1 MKKRGGSTLRK
12 ILRFAV
18 NGVIA
23 LFAVNAAAIVLL
35 LIFGIRAYVVRTGSM
50 EPEIKTGSI
59 CFVDSRA
66 EFADIKQG
74 DVITFSV
81 SKGTAVTHRA
91 VRIEDGCVYTKGDA
105 NNAEDEEAVTQ
116 ESFIGKCV
124 FNIPMIGNAV
134 RFLRS
139 PYGIV
144 AVVML
149 IILLIAGD
157 HLLDRKET
165 SA

>member
-1 MKKRGGSTLRK
+1 MKKRGGSSLRK

-23 LFAVNAAAIVLL
+23 LFAVIAAAIVLL

-81 SKGTAVTHRA
+81 SEETAVTHRA

-105 NNAEDEEAVTQ
+105 NNCEDPGRLQ
-116 ESFIGKCV
+116 EKDIIGTVKFIL
-124 FNIPMIGNAV
+124 F
-134 RFLRS
+134 
-139 PYGIV
+139 
-144 AVVML
+144 
-149 IILLIAGD
+149 
-157 HLLDRKET
+157 
-165 SA
+165 

>member
-23 LFAVNAAAIVLL
+23 LFAVIAAAIVLL

-74 DVITFSV
+74 DIITFSV
-81 SKGTAVTHRA
+81 SGTAVTHRA

-105 NNAEDEEAVTQ
+105 NNTEDEEAVTQ